1 MMAQKSAEKWKMKK
15 WFEVYSP
22 KVFGEAS
29 IGEIPA
35 DEEEKALGRIIEV
48 NMSWLTHKPE
58 HSFLSVGLRVTDA
71 KNNAAHTELE
81 FMEQMFSYTHSLV
94 RRHSSVIYTV
104 DKFADKEGKPV
115 VVKLIAVSFSKLATP
130 KKSQIRK
137 KLQEYCKEYISGKN
151 KDEIIKGVMDNSLQS
166 GARDAVKNITRMA
179 KLEVRKLEF

>member
-1 MMAQKSAEKWKMKK
+1 MAQKSAEKWKMKK
-15 WFEVYSP
+15 WLEVYSP

-35 DEEEKALGRIIEV
+35 DEEEKAIGRIMKV

-58 HSFLSVGLRVTDA
+58 HSFLAVGLRVTDA
-71 KNNAAHTELE
+71 NNNAAHTELE

-94 RRHSSVIYTV
+94 RRHSSVIYTM

-130 KKSQIRK
+130 KKSEIRK
-137 KLQEYCKEYISGKN
+137 KLGEYCRKYIAERN
-151 KDEIIKGVMDNSLQS
+151 KDEIIKGIMDNSLQS
-166 GARDAVKNITRMA
+166 GARESIKNITRMA